1 MEPRQALEVLERM
14 LRQDAAQIA
23 AVPVDWRQYRQ
34 FYSAGSESPLLSQ
47 LTNEEAEAQPQ
58 TVHPGEKRKALLA
71 AEPAAR
77 AVGFYVP
84 T

>member
-1 MEPRQALEVLERM
+1 MAPRQALEVLERM
-14 LRQDAAQIA
+14 LRQDAAQVA

-47 LTNEEAEAQPQ
+47 LASEEADGPTADGPS
-58 TVHPGEKRKALLA
+58 GRK
-71 AEPAAR
+71 EESPFGCGTRCAR
-77 AVGFYVP
+77 WACYVP